1 MDKYDIENNIDFFS
15 ELYKS
20 LDDST
25 DEELDAGNTCL
36 ITDQPLVDFFVT
48 MKCGHKFNYSP
59 LYLDIKNHKQKFNT
73 LESISGRLGHNEL
86 RCPYCRNKQVGVLP
100 YYEEIGLPKVHGINY
115 IDPNYKSPHSF
126 SSYKD
131 ILSPCEFLTPNE
143 CFDPSGNDIV
153 EVSDDIDAN
162 CKFYK
167 CCHLG
172 SHIKSFNGSTGSS
185 DNYGDNKPYCW
196 THKKQVIKC
205 YKQAKIAKAR
215 QEQKDAKLKIKEE
228 IKQAKDLEKQQAKE
242 AKQQAKELEKQ
253 QAKEAK
259 QQAKGKKQKV
269 VCENVVIGPS
279 IVGNVS
285 DDTEAAGCGEIL
297 KAGPNKGC
305 KCGKKI
311 YFNNVCKRH
320 LHIETNL

>member
-20 LDDST
+20 LDEST

-59 LYLDIKNHKQKFNT
+59 LYFDIKNHKQKFNT
-73 LESISGRLGHNEL
+73 LESIAGRLGHNEL
-86 RCPYCRNKQVGVLP
+86 RCPYCRNKQVGLLP
-100 YYEEIGLPKVHGINY
+100 YYEEIGLPKLHGINY
-115 IDPNYKSPHSF
+115 IDPNYKSPHSL

-153 EVSDDIDAN
+153 EVSDEDDIGAN

-172 SHIKSFNGSTGSS
+172 SPIKCFNGSSGTVE
-185 DNYGDNKPYCW
+185 NYGDTKHYCW
-196 THKKQVIKC
+196 MHKKLVVKS
-205 YKQAKIAKAR
+205 YKQAKLAKAR

-228 IKQAKDLEKQQAKE
+228 IK
-242 AKQQAKELEKQ
+242 QAKELEKQ

-285 DDTEAAGCGEIL
+285 DDAEPIGCVEIL
-297 KAGPNKGC
+297 KVGPNKGC

-320 LHIETNL
+320 LHIEISV